1 MSMPGNADEEEDM
14 FGDHVARHPNFCKK
28 GPYVKLKC
36 WFSLCEASAFYDNK
50 WSSWR
55 KLQLFICENLMKGGK
70 SIEKIQDS

>member
-1 MSMPGNADEEEDM
+1 MPGNADEEEDM
-14 FGDHVARHPNFCKK
+14 FGDHVVRHPNFCKK

-36 WFSLCEASAFYDNK
+36 WFSLCEASAFLFDNK